1 MLVRWQ
7 AAQQPTIEIPSAIMS
22 AKLPIRELP
31 ERVQQILDRA
41 IRTGQE
47 CVVERNGKDYAVIVS
62 ARAWRRR
69 TVGRLL
75 DKQGPGL
82 RLDSAKQLRAEQ
94 LLAKQK
100 AHRLTRVER
109 RSLNNLLREC
119 DALIR
124 RRADAMDRL
133 S

>member
-1 MLVRWQ
+1 
-7 AAQQPTIEIPSAIMS
+7 MS

-31 ERVQQILDRA
+31 ERVLQILDRA